1 MEVMKLLEF
10 LQETIEN
17 SSKMP
22 ITGKVLVDKKEIMEI
37 IDQITNYLPDE
48 LKKAQWVM
56 NEKERILAEAIK
68 DSDGLRRES
77 MDMVKKQI
85 ENHDITKEAKMRA
98 EQIIA
103 LAQRD
108 AKAMRLGARDYADEI
123 LCELEREINAKT
135 STMLVSVKKD
145 VEEFMSD
152 FNTKVTSTSET
163 IRTNIKELRNVK

>member
-17 SSKMP
+17 SSKVP
-22 ITGKVLVDKKEIMEI
+22 ITGKVMVDKEEVMDI
-37 IDQITNYLPDE
+37 IDQIINYLPDE

-68 DSDGLRRES
+68 DSEGLKKES

-85 ENHDITKEAKMRA
+85 ENHDISKDAKVRA

-103 LAQRD
+103 AAQRD

-123 LCELEREINAKT
+123 LCELEREITNK
-135 STMLVSVKKD
+135 STDMLMGVKKD
-145 VEEFMSD
+145 VEEFMTSL
-152 FNTKVTSTSET
+152 NTKVSSTSGT
-163 IRTNIKELRNVK
+163 IRANIKELRNVK

>member
-10 LQETIEN
+10 LQETIES

-22 ITGKVLVDKKEIMEI
+22 ITGKVLVDKKEILEI
-37 IDQITNYLPDE
+37 VDQIINYMPDE

-68 DSDGLRRES
+68 DSDGLRKES

-98 EQIIA
+98 EQIIG

-123 LCELEREINAKT
+123 LCELEREINDKT
-135 STMLVSVKKD
+135 SAMLISVKKD
-145 VEEFMSD
+145 VEEFMGN

>member
-17 SSKMP
+17 SSKVP
-22 ITGKVLVDKKEIMEI
+22 ITGKVLIDKEEVMDI

-68 DSDGLRRES
+68 DSEGLRKES

-85 ENHDITKEAKMRA
+85 ENHDIAREAKARA

-103 LAQRD
+103 SAQRD

-123 LCELEREINAKT
+123 LCELEREITAKT
-135 STMLVSVKKD
+135 TDMLMGVKRD
-145 VEEFMSD
+145 VEEFMTGL
-152 FNTKVTSTSET
+152 NTKVTSTSGT
-163 IRTNIKELRNVK
+163 IRSNIKELRNVK